1 MQLWDKLAEYAK
13 NFSSYRTTMDF
24 GDVAEILII
33 AVLLYYTLVWMKTTR
48 AWILLKGLIVIL
60 AFLLLAYFF
69 RMTTILWMAQ
79 NVLGFAVTALIVV
92 LQPELRKALE
102 ELGKKNII
110 SSVLPFDNSHR
121 VNEEFSEKTINEI
134 TKACV
139 EMGKVRTGALIV
151 IEQKVSLRDYERTG
165 IDVDG
170 IVTSQLLINIFEHNT
185 PLHDGAVIIQGN
197 RVVSATCYLPLS
209 DNLGLSKELGTR
221 HRAGVGISEITDSLT
236 IIVSEETGKISV
248 AYEGELER
256 NLDADSLRDRMHK
269 ILNNPV
275 EEHKNLRIWKGRSR
289 DKKMKK
295 LLTRNLGLKL
305 ASLLLAFV
313 LWFLVAQI
321 YDPKDTVTFNNIQ
334 VRLINTELLDEEGKV
349 YEVLDNS
356 NLVRVTVTGPQSIV
370 KSELRRSDIVAE
382 ADMSKLTDI
391 NTIAITYYCENIS
404 NDSVEIKG
412 NHDSVRLN
420 VEDKTSKWIKLES
433 NTIGDVASGY
443 MIGNVT
449 LDQTNIEVTG
459 PKSAISQ
466 VDHAGVDINVTDST
480 TSLSANVDIKLY
492 DADDN
497 ELVLESVKKNVDS
510 AYMTVEVL
518 ATKEVPVEIEYMGVP
533 EDGYMA
539 TGEVESSVP
548 TVRIAGTV
556 STLVGIS
563 AITVPEDRMNITGQS
578 DNLVDIINLKEY
590 LPANV
595 RLADKSFDG
604 KITATVYIEPIV
616 SKDLTVAAENI
627 SVTGVPD
634 GMEAEITS
642 TAEEYNIT
650 VSGLSR
656 DVSILHD
663 SSVTGILNLT
673 QWMEDNGVEELTPG
687 TYTIPVTFNL
697 TEDITVTPDINIHIR
712 LKNADADNQ

>member
-1 MQLWDKLAEYAK
+1 
-13 NFSSYRTTMDF
+13 
-24 GDVAEILII
+24 
-33 AVLLYYTLVWMKTTR
+33 
-48 AWILLKGLIVIL
+48 
-60 AFLLLAYFF
+60 
-69 RMTTILWMAQ
+69 
-79 NVLGFAVTALIVV
+79 
-92 LQPELRKALE
+92 
-102 ELGKKNII
+102 
-110 SSVLPFDNSHR
+110 
-121 VNEEFSEKTINEI
+121 
-134 TKACV
+134 
-139 EMGKVRTGALIV
+139 
-151 IEQKVSLRDYERTG
+151 
-165 IDVDG
+165 
-170 IVTSQLLINIFEHNT
+170 
-185 PLHDGAVIIQGN
+185 
-197 RVVSATCYLPLS
+197 
-209 DNLGLSKELGTR
+209 
-221 HRAGVGISEITDSLT
+221 
-236 IIVSEETGKISV
+236 
-248 AYEGELER
+248 
-256 NLDADSLRDRMHK
+256 
-269 ILNNPV
+269 
-275 EEHKNLRIWKGRSR
+275 
-289 DKKMKK
+289 MKK

-334 VRLINTELLDEEGKV
+334 VRLINTELLEEEGKV

-656 DVSILHD
+656 DISILHD

-687 TYTIPVTFNL
+687 NYTIPITFNL
-697 TEDITVTPDINIHIR
+697 AEDITVTPDINIHIR
-712 LKNADADNQ
+712 LKNADTNNQ

>member
-1 MQLWDKLAEYAK
+1 
-13 NFSSYRTTMDF
+13 
-24 GDVAEILII
+24 
-33 AVLLYYTLVWMKTTR
+33 
-48 AWILLKGLIVIL
+48 
-60 AFLLLAYFF
+60 
-69 RMTTILWMAQ
+69 
-79 NVLGFAVTALIVV
+79 
-92 LQPELRKALE
+92 
-102 ELGKKNII
+102 
-110 SSVLPFDNSHR
+110 
-121 VNEEFSEKTINEI
+121 
-134 TKACV
+134 
-139 EMGKVRTGALIV
+139 
-151 IEQKVSLRDYERTG
+151 
-165 IDVDG
+165 
-170 IVTSQLLINIFEHNT
+170 
-185 PLHDGAVIIQGN
+185 
-197 RVVSATCYLPLS
+197 
-209 DNLGLSKELGTR
+209 
-221 HRAGVGISEITDSLT
+221 
-236 IIVSEETGKISV
+236 
-248 AYEGELER
+248 
-256 NLDADSLRDRMHK
+256 
-269 ILNNPV
+269 
-275 EEHKNLRIWKGRSR
+275 
-289 DKKMKK
+289 MKK

-466 VDHAGVDINVTDST
+466 VDHARVDINVTDST

-590 LPANV
+590 LPSNV

-697 TEDITVTPDINIHIR
+697 AEDITVVPDINIHIR
-712 LKNADADNQ
+712 LKNADTDNQ

>member
-1 MQLWDKLAEYAK
+1 
-13 NFSSYRTTMDF
+13 
-24 GDVAEILII
+24 
-33 AVLLYYTLVWMKTTR
+33 
-48 AWILLKGLIVIL
+48 
-60 AFLLLAYFF
+60 
-69 RMTTILWMAQ
+69 
-79 NVLGFAVTALIVV
+79 
-92 LQPELRKALE
+92 
-102 ELGKKNII
+102 
-110 SSVLPFDNSHR
+110 
-121 VNEEFSEKTINEI
+121 
-134 TKACV
+134 
-139 EMGKVRTGALIV
+139 
-151 IEQKVSLRDYERTG
+151 
-165 IDVDG
+165 
-170 IVTSQLLINIFEHNT
+170 
-185 PLHDGAVIIQGN
+185 
-197 RVVSATCYLPLS
+197 
-209 DNLGLSKELGTR
+209 
-221 HRAGVGISEITDSLT
+221 
-236 IIVSEETGKISV
+236 
-248 AYEGELER
+248 
-256 NLDADSLRDRMHK
+256 
-269 ILNNPV
+269 
-275 EEHKNLRIWKGRSR
+275 
-289 DKKMKK
+289 MKK

-433 NTIGDVASGY
+433 NTIGNVASGY
-443 MIGNVT
+443 MIGNVS

-480 TSLSANVDIKLY
+480 SSLSANVDIKLY

-497 ELVLESVKKNVDS
+497 ELTLESVKKNVDS
-510 AYMTVEVL
+510 AHMTVEVL

-548 TVRIAGTV
+548 TVRIAGTA

-563 AITVPEDRMNITGQS
+563 AITVPEDRMNITGQT

-656 DVSILHD
+656 DVSILRD

-687 TYTIPVTFNL
+687 IYTIPVTFNL
-697 TEDITVTPDINIHIR
+697 AEDITVAPDINIHIR
-712 LKNADADNQ
+712 LKNADTDNQ

>member
-1 MQLWDKLAEYAK
+1 
-13 NFSSYRTTMDF
+13 
-24 GDVAEILII
+24 
-33 AVLLYYTLVWMKTTR
+33 
-48 AWILLKGLIVIL
+48 
-60 AFLLLAYFF
+60 
-69 RMTTILWMAQ
+69 
-79 NVLGFAVTALIVV
+79 
-92 LQPELRKALE
+92 
-102 ELGKKNII
+102 
-110 SSVLPFDNSHR
+110 
-121 VNEEFSEKTINEI
+121 
-134 TKACV
+134 
-139 EMGKVRTGALIV
+139 
-151 IEQKVSLRDYERTG
+151 
-165 IDVDG
+165 
-170 IVTSQLLINIFEHNT
+170 
-185 PLHDGAVIIQGN
+185 
-197 RVVSATCYLPLS
+197 
-209 DNLGLSKELGTR
+209 
-221 HRAGVGISEITDSLT
+221 
-236 IIVSEETGKISV
+236 
-248 AYEGELER
+248 
-256 NLDADSLRDRMHK
+256 
-269 ILNNPV
+269 
-275 EEHKNLRIWKGRSR
+275 
-289 DKKMKK
+289 MKK

-539 TGEVESSVP
+539 TGEGESSVP

-697 TEDITVTPDINIHIR
+697 AEDITVTPDINIHIR
-712 LKNADADNQ
+712 LKNADTDNQ

>member
-1 MQLWDKLAEYAK
+1 
-13 NFSSYRTTMDF
+13 
-24 GDVAEILII
+24 
-33 AVLLYYTLVWMKTTR
+33 
-48 AWILLKGLIVIL
+48 
-60 AFLLLAYFF
+60 
-69 RMTTILWMAQ
+69 
-79 NVLGFAVTALIVV
+79 
-92 LQPELRKALE
+92 
-102 ELGKKNII
+102 
-110 SSVLPFDNSHR
+110 
-121 VNEEFSEKTINEI
+121 
-134 TKACV
+134 
-139 EMGKVRTGALIV
+139 
-151 IEQKVSLRDYERTG
+151 
-165 IDVDG
+165 
-170 IVTSQLLINIFEHNT
+170 
-185 PLHDGAVIIQGN
+185 
-197 RVVSATCYLPLS
+197 
-209 DNLGLSKELGTR
+209 
-221 HRAGVGISEITDSLT
+221 
-236 IIVSEETGKISV
+236 
-248 AYEGELER
+248 
-256 NLDADSLRDRMHK
+256 
-269 ILNNPV
+269 
-275 EEHKNLRIWKGRSR
+275 
-289 DKKMKK
+289 MKK

-650 VSGLSR
+650 VSGLSG

-697 TEDITVTPDINIHIR
+697 AEDITVTPDINIHIR
-712 LKNADADNQ
+712 LKNADTDNQ

>member
-1 MQLWDKLAEYAK
+1 
-13 NFSSYRTTMDF
+13 
-24 GDVAEILII
+24 
-33 AVLLYYTLVWMKTTR
+33 
-48 AWILLKGLIVIL
+48 
-60 AFLLLAYFF
+60 
-69 RMTTILWMAQ
+69 
-79 NVLGFAVTALIVV
+79 
-92 LQPELRKALE
+92 
-102 ELGKKNII
+102 
-110 SSVLPFDNSHR
+110 
-121 VNEEFSEKTINEI
+121 
-134 TKACV
+134 
-139 EMGKVRTGALIV
+139 
-151 IEQKVSLRDYERTG
+151 
-165 IDVDG
+165 
-170 IVTSQLLINIFEHNT
+170 
-185 PLHDGAVIIQGN
+185 
-197 RVVSATCYLPLS
+197 
-209 DNLGLSKELGTR
+209 
-221 HRAGVGISEITDSLT
+221 
-236 IIVSEETGKISV
+236 
-248 AYEGELER
+248 
-256 NLDADSLRDRMHK
+256 
-269 ILNNPV
+269 
-275 EEHKNLRIWKGRSR
+275 
-289 DKKMKK
+289 MKK
-295 LLTRNLGLKL
+295 ALTRNLGLKL
-305 ASLLLAFV
+305 ASLVLAFV

-391 NTIAITYYCENIS
+391 NTIAITYYCENVS

-412 NHDSVRLN
+412 NHDSVRLS

-433 NTIGDVASGY
+433 NTIGEVASGY

-466 VDHAGVDINVTDST
+466 VDHAGVDINVTDSSS
-480 TSLSANVDIKLY
+480 SLSANVDIKLY

-497 ELVLESVKKNVDS
+497 ELTLETVMKNVNS
-510 AYMTVEVL
+510 AHMTVEVL

-548 TVRIAGTV
+548 TVRIAGTA
-556 STLVGIS
+556 SALAGIS

-578 DNLVDIINLKEY
+578 GDLVDIINLKEY
-590 LPANV
+590 LPSNV

-616 SKDLTVAAENI
+616 TKDLTIPADNI
-627 SVTGVPD
+627 SITGVPD
-634 GMEAEITS
+634 DMEAEITS

-663 SSVTGILNLT
+663 STVTGVLDLN
-673 QWMEDNGVEELTPG
+673 QWMEDNGLEELTPG
-687 TYTIPVTFNL
+687 NYTIPVTFNL
-697 TEDITVTPDINIHIR
+697 SEDITVDTEVNIHIR
-712 LKNADADNQ
+712 LKNADSST

>member
-1 MQLWDKLAEYAK
+1 
-13 NFSSYRTTMDF
+13 
-24 GDVAEILII
+24 
-33 AVLLYYTLVWMKTTR
+33 
-48 AWILLKGLIVIL
+48 
-60 AFLLLAYFF
+60 
-69 RMTTILWMAQ
+69 
-79 NVLGFAVTALIVV
+79 
-92 LQPELRKALE
+92 
-102 ELGKKNII
+102 
-110 SSVLPFDNSHR
+110 
-121 VNEEFSEKTINEI
+121 
-134 TKACV
+134 
-139 EMGKVRTGALIV
+139 
-151 IEQKVSLRDYERTG
+151 
-165 IDVDG
+165 
-170 IVTSQLLINIFEHNT
+170 
-185 PLHDGAVIIQGN
+185 
-197 RVVSATCYLPLS
+197 
-209 DNLGLSKELGTR
+209 
-221 HRAGVGISEITDSLT
+221 
-236 IIVSEETGKISV
+236 
-248 AYEGELER
+248 
-256 NLDADSLRDRMHK
+256 
-269 ILNNPV
+269 
-275 EEHKNLRIWKGRSR
+275 
-289 DKKMKK
+289 MKK

-480 TSLSANVDIKLY
+480 SSLSANVDIKLY

>member
-1 MQLWDKLAEYAK
+1 
-13 NFSSYRTTMDF
+13 
-24 GDVAEILII
+24 
-33 AVLLYYTLVWMKTTR
+33 
-48 AWILLKGLIVIL
+48 
-60 AFLLLAYFF
+60 
-69 RMTTILWMAQ
+69 
-79 NVLGFAVTALIVV
+79 
-92 LQPELRKALE
+92 
-102 ELGKKNII
+102 
-110 SSVLPFDNSHR
+110 
-121 VNEEFSEKTINEI
+121 
-134 TKACV
+134 
-139 EMGKVRTGALIV
+139 
-151 IEQKVSLRDYERTG
+151 
-165 IDVDG
+165 
-170 IVTSQLLINIFEHNT
+170 
-185 PLHDGAVIIQGN
+185 
-197 RVVSATCYLPLS
+197 
-209 DNLGLSKELGTR
+209 
-221 HRAGVGISEITDSLT
+221 
-236 IIVSEETGKISV
+236 
-248 AYEGELER
+248 
-256 NLDADSLRDRMHK
+256 
-269 ILNNPV
+269 
-275 EEHKNLRIWKGRSR
+275 
-289 DKKMKK
+289 MKK

-391 NTIAITYYCENIS
+391 NTIAITSYCENIS

-697 TEDITVTPDINIHIR
+697 AEDITVTPDINIHIR
-712 LKNADADNQ
+712 LKNADTDNQ

>member
-1 MQLWDKLAEYAK
+1 
-13 NFSSYRTTMDF
+13 
-24 GDVAEILII
+24 
-33 AVLLYYTLVWMKTTR
+33 
-48 AWILLKGLIVIL
+48 
-60 AFLLLAYFF
+60 
-69 RMTTILWMAQ
+69 
-79 NVLGFAVTALIVV
+79 
-92 LQPELRKALE
+92 
-102 ELGKKNII
+102 
-110 SSVLPFDNSHR
+110 
-121 VNEEFSEKTINEI
+121 
-134 TKACV
+134 
-139 EMGKVRTGALIV
+139 
-151 IEQKVSLRDYERTG
+151 
-165 IDVDG
+165 
-170 IVTSQLLINIFEHNT
+170 
-185 PLHDGAVIIQGN
+185 
-197 RVVSATCYLPLS
+197 
-209 DNLGLSKELGTR
+209 
-221 HRAGVGISEITDSLT
+221 
-236 IIVSEETGKISV
+236 
-248 AYEGELER
+248 
-256 NLDADSLRDRMHK
+256 
-269 ILNNPV
+269 
-275 EEHKNLRIWKGRSR
+275 
-289 DKKMKK
+289 MKK

-305 ASLLLAFV
+305 ASLVLAFV

-334 VRLINTELLDEEGKV
+334 VRLVNTELLEEEGKV

-687 TYTIPVTFNL
+687 NYTIPITFNL

-712 LKNADADNQ
+712 LKNADTDNQ

>member
-1 MQLWDKLAEYAK
+1 
-13 NFSSYRTTMDF
+13 
-24 GDVAEILII
+24 
-33 AVLLYYTLVWMKTTR
+33 
-48 AWILLKGLIVIL
+48 
-60 AFLLLAYFF
+60 
-69 RMTTILWMAQ
+69 
-79 NVLGFAVTALIVV
+79 
-92 LQPELRKALE
+92 
-102 ELGKKNII
+102 
-110 SSVLPFDNSHR
+110 
-121 VNEEFSEKTINEI
+121 
-134 TKACV
+134 
-139 EMGKVRTGALIV
+139 
-151 IEQKVSLRDYERTG
+151 
-165 IDVDG
+165 
-170 IVTSQLLINIFEHNT
+170 
-185 PLHDGAVIIQGN
+185 
-197 RVVSATCYLPLS
+197 
-209 DNLGLSKELGTR
+209 
-221 HRAGVGISEITDSLT
+221 
-236 IIVSEETGKISV
+236 
-248 AYEGELER
+248 
-256 NLDADSLRDRMHK
+256 
-269 ILNNPV
+269 
-275 EEHKNLRIWKGRSR
+275 
-289 DKKMKK
+289 MKK

-539 TGEVESSVP
+539 TGEGESSVP

-656 DVSILHD
+656 DVSMLHD

-697 TEDITVTPDINIHIR
+697 AEDITVVPDINIHIR
-712 LKNADADNQ
+712 LKNADTDNQ

>member
-1 MQLWDKLAEYAK
+1 
-13 NFSSYRTTMDF
+13 
-24 GDVAEILII
+24 
-33 AVLLYYTLVWMKTTR
+33 
-48 AWILLKGLIVIL
+48 
-60 AFLLLAYFF
+60 
-69 RMTTILWMAQ
+69 
-79 NVLGFAVTALIVV
+79 
-92 LQPELRKALE
+92 
-102 ELGKKNII
+102 
-110 SSVLPFDNSHR
+110 
-121 VNEEFSEKTINEI
+121 
-134 TKACV
+134 
-139 EMGKVRTGALIV
+139 
-151 IEQKVSLRDYERTG
+151 
-165 IDVDG
+165 
-170 IVTSQLLINIFEHNT
+170 
-185 PLHDGAVIIQGN
+185 
-197 RVVSATCYLPLS
+197 
-209 DNLGLSKELGTR
+209 
-221 HRAGVGISEITDSLT
+221 
-236 IIVSEETGKISV
+236 
-248 AYEGELER
+248 
-256 NLDADSLRDRMHK
+256 
-269 ILNNPV
+269 
-275 EEHKNLRIWKGRSR
+275 
-289 DKKMKK
+289 MKK

-433 NTIGDVASGY
+433 NTIGNVASGY
-443 MIGNVT
+443 MIGNVS

-480 TSLSANVDIKLY
+480 SSLSANVDIKLY

-497 ELVLESVKKNVDS
+497 ELTLESVKKNVDS
-510 AYMTVEVL
+510 AHMTVEVL

-548 TVRIAGTV
+548 TVRIAGNA

-563 AITVPEDRMNITGQS
+563 AITVPEDRMNITGQT

-656 DVSILHD
+656 DVSILRD

-697 TEDITVTPDINIHIR
+697 AEDITVAPDINIHIR
-712 LKNADADNQ
+712 LKNADTDNQ

>member
-1 MQLWDKLAEYAK
+1 
-13 NFSSYRTTMDF
+13 
-24 GDVAEILII
+24 
-33 AVLLYYTLVWMKTTR
+33 
-48 AWILLKGLIVIL
+48 
-60 AFLLLAYFF
+60 
-69 RMTTILWMAQ
+69 
-79 NVLGFAVTALIVV
+79 
-92 LQPELRKALE
+92 
-102 ELGKKNII
+102 
-110 SSVLPFDNSHR
+110 
-121 VNEEFSEKTINEI
+121 
-134 TKACV
+134 
-139 EMGKVRTGALIV
+139 
-151 IEQKVSLRDYERTG
+151 
-165 IDVDG
+165 
-170 IVTSQLLINIFEHNT
+170 
-185 PLHDGAVIIQGN
+185 
-197 RVVSATCYLPLS
+197 
-209 DNLGLSKELGTR
+209 
-221 HRAGVGISEITDSLT
+221 
-236 IIVSEETGKISV
+236 
-248 AYEGELER
+248 
-256 NLDADSLRDRMHK
+256 
-269 ILNNPV
+269 
-275 EEHKNLRIWKGRSR
+275 
-289 DKKMKK
+289 MKK

-663 SSVTGILNLT
+663 SSVMGILNLT

-697 TEDITVTPDINIHIR
+697 AEDITVVPDINIHIR
-712 LKNADADNQ
+712 LKNADTDNQ

>member
-1 MQLWDKLAEYAK
+1 
-13 NFSSYRTTMDF
+13 
-24 GDVAEILII
+24 
-33 AVLLYYTLVWMKTTR
+33 
-48 AWILLKGLIVIL
+48 
-60 AFLLLAYFF
+60 
-69 RMTTILWMAQ
+69 
-79 NVLGFAVTALIVV
+79 
-92 LQPELRKALE
+92 
-102 ELGKKNII
+102 
-110 SSVLPFDNSHR
+110 
-121 VNEEFSEKTINEI
+121 
-134 TKACV
+134 
-139 EMGKVRTGALIV
+139 
-151 IEQKVSLRDYERTG
+151 
-165 IDVDG
+165 
-170 IVTSQLLINIFEHNT
+170 
-185 PLHDGAVIIQGN
+185 
-197 RVVSATCYLPLS
+197 
-209 DNLGLSKELGTR
+209 
-221 HRAGVGISEITDSLT
+221 
-236 IIVSEETGKISV
+236 
-248 AYEGELER
+248 
-256 NLDADSLRDRMHK
+256 
-269 ILNNPV
+269 
-275 EEHKNLRIWKGRSR
+275 
-289 DKKMKK
+289 MKK

-634 GMEAEITS
+634 GMEADITS

-697 TEDITVTPDINIHIR
+697 AEDITVTPDINIHIR
-712 LKNADADNQ
+712 LKNADTDNQ

>member
-1 MQLWDKLAEYAK
+1 
-13 NFSSYRTTMDF
+13 
-24 GDVAEILII
+24 
-33 AVLLYYTLVWMKTTR
+33 
-48 AWILLKGLIVIL
+48 
-60 AFLLLAYFF
+60 
-69 RMTTILWMAQ
+69 
-79 NVLGFAVTALIVV
+79 
-92 LQPELRKALE
+92 
-102 ELGKKNII
+102 
-110 SSVLPFDNSHR
+110 
-121 VNEEFSEKTINEI
+121 
-134 TKACV
+134 
-139 EMGKVRTGALIV
+139 
-151 IEQKVSLRDYERTG
+151 
-165 IDVDG
+165 
-170 IVTSQLLINIFEHNT
+170 
-185 PLHDGAVIIQGN
+185 
-197 RVVSATCYLPLS
+197 
-209 DNLGLSKELGTR
+209 
-221 HRAGVGISEITDSLT
+221 
-236 IIVSEETGKISV
+236 
-248 AYEGELER
+248 
-256 NLDADSLRDRMHK
+256 
-269 ILNNPV
+269 
-275 EEHKNLRIWKGRSR
+275 
-289 DKKMKK
+289 MKK

-370 KSELRRSDIVAE
+370 KSELRRGDIVAE

-697 TEDITVTPDINIHIR
+697 AEDITVVPDINIHIR
-712 LKNADADNQ
+712 LKNADTDNQ

>member
-1 MQLWDKLAEYAK
+1 
-13 NFSSYRTTMDF
+13 
-24 GDVAEILII
+24 
-33 AVLLYYTLVWMKTTR
+33 
-48 AWILLKGLIVIL
+48 
-60 AFLLLAYFF
+60 
-69 RMTTILWMAQ
+69 
-79 NVLGFAVTALIVV
+79 
-92 LQPELRKALE
+92 
-102 ELGKKNII
+102 
-110 SSVLPFDNSHR
+110 
-121 VNEEFSEKTINEI
+121 
-134 TKACV
+134 
-139 EMGKVRTGALIV
+139 
-151 IEQKVSLRDYERTG
+151 
-165 IDVDG
+165 
-170 IVTSQLLINIFEHNT
+170 
-185 PLHDGAVIIQGN
+185 
-197 RVVSATCYLPLS
+197 
-209 DNLGLSKELGTR
+209 
-221 HRAGVGISEITDSLT
+221 
-236 IIVSEETGKISV
+236 
-248 AYEGELER
+248 
-256 NLDADSLRDRMHK
+256 
-269 ILNNPV
+269 
-275 EEHKNLRIWKGRSR
+275 
-289 DKKMKK
+289 MKK

-697 TEDITVTPDINIHIR
+697 AEDITVTPDINIHIR
-712 LKNADADNQ
+712 LKNADTYNQ

>member
-1 MQLWDKLAEYAK
+1 
-13 NFSSYRTTMDF
+13 
-24 GDVAEILII
+24 
-33 AVLLYYTLVWMKTTR
+33 
-48 AWILLKGLIVIL
+48 
-60 AFLLLAYFF
+60 
-69 RMTTILWMAQ
+69 
-79 NVLGFAVTALIVV
+79 
-92 LQPELRKALE
+92 
-102 ELGKKNII
+102 
-110 SSVLPFDNSHR
+110 
-121 VNEEFSEKTINEI
+121 
-134 TKACV
+134 
-139 EMGKVRTGALIV
+139 
-151 IEQKVSLRDYERTG
+151 
-165 IDVDG
+165 
-170 IVTSQLLINIFEHNT
+170 
-185 PLHDGAVIIQGN
+185 
-197 RVVSATCYLPLS
+197 
-209 DNLGLSKELGTR
+209 
-221 HRAGVGISEITDSLT
+221 
-236 IIVSEETGKISV
+236 
-248 AYEGELER
+248 
-256 NLDADSLRDRMHK
+256 
-269 ILNNPV
+269 
-275 EEHKNLRIWKGRSR
+275 
-289 DKKMKK
+289 MKK

-334 VRLINTELLDEEGKV
+334 VRLINTELLEEEGKV

-656 DVSILHD
+656 DISILHD

-687 TYTIPVTFNL
+687 NYTIPITFNL
-697 TEDITVTPDINIHIR
+697 AEDITVTPDINIHIR
-712 LKNADADNQ
+712 LKNADTDNQ

>member
-1 MQLWDKLAEYAK
+1 
-13 NFSSYRTTMDF
+13 
-24 GDVAEILII
+24 
-33 AVLLYYTLVWMKTTR
+33 
-48 AWILLKGLIVIL
+48 
-60 AFLLLAYFF
+60 
-69 RMTTILWMAQ
+69 
-79 NVLGFAVTALIVV
+79 
-92 LQPELRKALE
+92 
-102 ELGKKNII
+102 
-110 SSVLPFDNSHR
+110 
-121 VNEEFSEKTINEI
+121 
-134 TKACV
+134 
-139 EMGKVRTGALIV
+139 
-151 IEQKVSLRDYERTG
+151 
-165 IDVDG
+165 
-170 IVTSQLLINIFEHNT
+170 
-185 PLHDGAVIIQGN
+185 
-197 RVVSATCYLPLS
+197 
-209 DNLGLSKELGTR
+209 
-221 HRAGVGISEITDSLT
+221 
-236 IIVSEETGKISV
+236 
-248 AYEGELER
+248 
-256 NLDADSLRDRMHK
+256 
-269 ILNNPV
+269 
-275 EEHKNLRIWKGRSR
+275 
-289 DKKMKK
+289 MKK

-497 ELVLESVKKNVDS
+497 ELVLESVKKNVNS

-563 AITVPEDRMNITGQS
+563 AITVPEDRMNITGQT

-590 LPANV
+590 LPSNV

-627 SVTGVPD
+627 SATGVPD

-656 DVSILHD
+656 NVSILRD

-697 TEDITVTPDINIHIR
+697 AEDITVTPDINIHIR
-712 LKNADADNQ
+712 LKNADTNN

>member
-1 MQLWDKLAEYAK
+1 
-13 NFSSYRTTMDF
+13 
-24 GDVAEILII
+24 
-33 AVLLYYTLVWMKTTR
+33 
-48 AWILLKGLIVIL
+48 
-60 AFLLLAYFF
+60 
-69 RMTTILWMAQ
+69 
-79 NVLGFAVTALIVV
+79 
-92 LQPELRKALE
+92 
-102 ELGKKNII
+102 
-110 SSVLPFDNSHR
+110 
-121 VNEEFSEKTINEI
+121 
-134 TKACV
+134 
-139 EMGKVRTGALIV
+139 
-151 IEQKVSLRDYERTG
+151 
-165 IDVDG
+165 
-170 IVTSQLLINIFEHNT
+170 
-185 PLHDGAVIIQGN
+185 
-197 RVVSATCYLPLS
+197 
-209 DNLGLSKELGTR
+209 
-221 HRAGVGISEITDSLT
+221 
-236 IIVSEETGKISV
+236 
-248 AYEGELER
+248 
-256 NLDADSLRDRMHK
+256 
-269 ILNNPV
+269 
-275 EEHKNLRIWKGRSR
+275 
-289 DKKMKK
+289 MKK

-687 TYTIPVTFNL
+687 YILLMQYYT
-697 TEDITVTPDINIHIR
+697 
-712 LKNADADNQ
+712 

>member
-1 MQLWDKLAEYAK
+1 
-13 NFSSYRTTMDF
+13 
-24 GDVAEILII
+24 
-33 AVLLYYTLVWMKTTR
+33 
-48 AWILLKGLIVIL
+48 
-60 AFLLLAYFF
+60 
-69 RMTTILWMAQ
+69 
-79 NVLGFAVTALIVV
+79 
-92 LQPELRKALE
+92 
-102 ELGKKNII
+102 
-110 SSVLPFDNSHR
+110 
-121 VNEEFSEKTINEI
+121 
-134 TKACV
+134 
-139 EMGKVRTGALIV
+139 
-151 IEQKVSLRDYERTG
+151 
-165 IDVDG
+165 
-170 IVTSQLLINIFEHNT
+170 
-185 PLHDGAVIIQGN
+185 
-197 RVVSATCYLPLS
+197 
-209 DNLGLSKELGTR
+209 
-221 HRAGVGISEITDSLT
+221 
-236 IIVSEETGKISV
+236 
-248 AYEGELER
+248 
-256 NLDADSLRDRMHK
+256 
-269 ILNNPV
+269 
-275 EEHKNLRIWKGRSR
+275 
-289 DKKMKK
+289 MKK

-497 ELVLESVKKNVDS
+497 ELTLESVKKNVDS
-510 AYMTVEVL
+510 AHMTVEVL

-697 TEDITVTPDINIHIR
+697 AEDITVVPDINIHIR
-712 LKNADADNQ
+712 LKNADTDNQ

>member
-1 MQLWDKLAEYAK
+1 
-13 NFSSYRTTMDF
+13 
-24 GDVAEILII
+24 
-33 AVLLYYTLVWMKTTR
+33 
-48 AWILLKGLIVIL
+48 
-60 AFLLLAYFF
+60 
-69 RMTTILWMAQ
+69 
-79 NVLGFAVTALIVV
+79 
-92 LQPELRKALE
+92 
-102 ELGKKNII
+102 
-110 SSVLPFDNSHR
+110 
-121 VNEEFSEKTINEI
+121 
-134 TKACV
+134 
-139 EMGKVRTGALIV
+139 
-151 IEQKVSLRDYERTG
+151 
-165 IDVDG
+165 
-170 IVTSQLLINIFEHNT
+170 
-185 PLHDGAVIIQGN
+185 
-197 RVVSATCYLPLS
+197 
-209 DNLGLSKELGTR
+209 
-221 HRAGVGISEITDSLT
+221 
-236 IIVSEETGKISV
+236 
-248 AYEGELER
+248 
-256 NLDADSLRDRMHK
+256 
-269 ILNNPV
+269 
-275 EEHKNLRIWKGRSR
+275 
-289 DKKMKK
+289 MKK

-334 VRLINTELLDEEGKV
+334 VRLVNTELLDEEGKV

-656 DVSILHD
+656 DISILHD

-687 TYTIPVTFNL
+687 NYTIPITFNL
-697 TEDITVTPDINIHIR
+697 AEDITVTPDINIHIR
-712 LKNADADNQ
+712 LKNADTNNQ

>member
-1 MQLWDKLAEYAK
+1 
-13 NFSSYRTTMDF
+13 
-24 GDVAEILII
+24 
-33 AVLLYYTLVWMKTTR
+33 
-48 AWILLKGLIVIL
+48 
-60 AFLLLAYFF
+60 
-69 RMTTILWMAQ
+69 
-79 NVLGFAVTALIVV
+79 
-92 LQPELRKALE
+92 
-102 ELGKKNII
+102 
-110 SSVLPFDNSHR
+110 
-121 VNEEFSEKTINEI
+121 
-134 TKACV
+134 
-139 EMGKVRTGALIV
+139 
-151 IEQKVSLRDYERTG
+151 
-165 IDVDG
+165 
-170 IVTSQLLINIFEHNT
+170 
-185 PLHDGAVIIQGN
+185 
-197 RVVSATCYLPLS
+197 
-209 DNLGLSKELGTR
+209 
-221 HRAGVGISEITDSLT
+221 
-236 IIVSEETGKISV
+236 
-248 AYEGELER
+248 
-256 NLDADSLRDRMHK
+256 
-269 ILNNPV
+269 
-275 EEHKNLRIWKGRSR
+275 
-289 DKKMKK
+289 MKK

-497 ELVLESVKKNVDS
+497 ELTLESVKKNVDS

-563 AITVPEDRMNITGQS
+563 AITVPEDRMNITGQT

-590 LPANV
+590 LPSNV

-687 TYTIPVTFNL
+687 NYTIPITFNL
-697 TEDITVTPDINIHIR
+697 AEDITVTPDINIHIR
-712 LKNADADNQ
+712 LKNADTDNQ

>member
-1 MQLWDKLAEYAK
+1 
-13 NFSSYRTTMDF
+13 
-24 GDVAEILII
+24 
-33 AVLLYYTLVWMKTTR
+33 
-48 AWILLKGLIVIL
+48 
-60 AFLLLAYFF
+60 
-69 RMTTILWMAQ
+69 
-79 NVLGFAVTALIVV
+79 
-92 LQPELRKALE
+92 
-102 ELGKKNII
+102 
-110 SSVLPFDNSHR
+110 
-121 VNEEFSEKTINEI
+121 
-134 TKACV
+134 
-139 EMGKVRTGALIV
+139 
-151 IEQKVSLRDYERTG
+151 
-165 IDVDG
+165 
-170 IVTSQLLINIFEHNT
+170 
-185 PLHDGAVIIQGN
+185 
-197 RVVSATCYLPLS
+197 
-209 DNLGLSKELGTR
+209 
-221 HRAGVGISEITDSLT
+221 
-236 IIVSEETGKISV
+236 
-248 AYEGELER
+248 
-256 NLDADSLRDRMHK
+256 
-269 ILNNPV
+269 
-275 EEHKNLRIWKGRSR
+275 
-289 DKKMKK
+289 MKK

-305 ASLLLAFV
+305 ASLVLAFV

-480 TSLSANVDIKLY
+480 SSLSANVDIKLY

-497 ELVLESVKKNVDS
+497 ELTLESVKKNVDS
-510 AYMTVEVL
+510 AHMTVEVL

-556 STLVGIS
+556 STLAGIS
-563 AITVPEDRMNITGQS
+563 AITVSEDRMNITGQT

-590 LPANV
+590 LPSNV
-595 RLADKSFDG
+595 RLADKNFDG

-656 DVSILHD
+656 DVSILRD

-697 TEDITVTPDINIHIR
+697 AEDITVVPDINIHIR
-712 LKNADADNQ
+712 LKNADTDNQ

>member
-1 MQLWDKLAEYAK
+1 
-13 NFSSYRTTMDF
+13 
-24 GDVAEILII
+24 
-33 AVLLYYTLVWMKTTR
+33 
-48 AWILLKGLIVIL
+48 
-60 AFLLLAYFF
+60 
-69 RMTTILWMAQ
+69 
-79 NVLGFAVTALIVV
+79 
-92 LQPELRKALE
+92 
-102 ELGKKNII
+102 
-110 SSVLPFDNSHR
+110 
-121 VNEEFSEKTINEI
+121 
-134 TKACV
+134 
-139 EMGKVRTGALIV
+139 
-151 IEQKVSLRDYERTG
+151 
-165 IDVDG
+165 
-170 IVTSQLLINIFEHNT
+170 
-185 PLHDGAVIIQGN
+185 
-197 RVVSATCYLPLS
+197 
-209 DNLGLSKELGTR
+209 
-221 HRAGVGISEITDSLT
+221 
-236 IIVSEETGKISV
+236 
-248 AYEGELER
+248 
-256 NLDADSLRDRMHK
+256 
-269 ILNNPV
+269 
-275 EEHKNLRIWKGRSR
+275 
-289 DKKMKK
+289 MKK

-634 GMEAEITS
+634 GMKAEITS

-697 TEDITVTPDINIHIR
+697 AEDITVVPDINIHIR
-712 LKNADADNQ
+712 LKNADTDN

>member
-1 MQLWDKLAEYAK
+1 
-13 NFSSYRTTMDF
+13 
-24 GDVAEILII
+24 
-33 AVLLYYTLVWMKTTR
+33 
-48 AWILLKGLIVIL
+48 
-60 AFLLLAYFF
+60 
-69 RMTTILWMAQ
+69 
-79 NVLGFAVTALIVV
+79 
-92 LQPELRKALE
+92 
-102 ELGKKNII
+102 
-110 SSVLPFDNSHR
+110 
-121 VNEEFSEKTINEI
+121 
-134 TKACV
+134 
-139 EMGKVRTGALIV
+139 
-151 IEQKVSLRDYERTG
+151 
-165 IDVDG
+165 
-170 IVTSQLLINIFEHNT
+170 
-185 PLHDGAVIIQGN
+185 
-197 RVVSATCYLPLS
+197 
-209 DNLGLSKELGTR
+209 
-221 HRAGVGISEITDSLT
+221 
-236 IIVSEETGKISV
+236 
-248 AYEGELER
+248 
-256 NLDADSLRDRMHK
+256 
-269 ILNNPV
+269 
-275 EEHKNLRIWKGRSR
+275 
-289 DKKMKK
+289 MKK

-433 NTIGDVASGY
+433 KTIGDVASGY

-650 VSGLSR
+650 VSGLST

-697 TEDITVTPDINIHIR
+697 AEDITVTPDINIHIR
-712 LKNADADNQ
+712 LKNADTDNQ

>member
-1 MQLWDKLAEYAK
+1 
-13 NFSSYRTTMDF
+13 
-24 GDVAEILII
+24 
-33 AVLLYYTLVWMKTTR
+33 
-48 AWILLKGLIVIL
+48 
-60 AFLLLAYFF
+60 
-69 RMTTILWMAQ
+69 
-79 NVLGFAVTALIVV
+79 
-92 LQPELRKALE
+92 
-102 ELGKKNII
+102 
-110 SSVLPFDNSHR
+110 
-121 VNEEFSEKTINEI
+121 
-134 TKACV
+134 
-139 EMGKVRTGALIV
+139 
-151 IEQKVSLRDYERTG
+151 
-165 IDVDG
+165 
-170 IVTSQLLINIFEHNT
+170 
-185 PLHDGAVIIQGN
+185 
-197 RVVSATCYLPLS
+197 
-209 DNLGLSKELGTR
+209 
-221 HRAGVGISEITDSLT
+221 
-236 IIVSEETGKISV
+236 
-248 AYEGELER
+248 
-256 NLDADSLRDRMHK
+256 
-269 ILNNPV
+269 
-275 EEHKNLRIWKGRSR
+275 
-289 DKKMKK
+289 MKK

-497 ELVLESVKKNVDS
+497 ELTLESVKKNVDS

-656 DVSILHD
+656 DVSILHN

-697 TEDITVTPDINIHIR
+697 AEDITVVPDINIHIR
-712 LKNADADNQ
+712 LKNADTDNQ

>member
-1 MQLWDKLAEYAK
+1 
-13 NFSSYRTTMDF
+13 
-24 GDVAEILII
+24 
-33 AVLLYYTLVWMKTTR
+33 
-48 AWILLKGLIVIL
+48 
-60 AFLLLAYFF
+60 
-69 RMTTILWMAQ
+69 
-79 NVLGFAVTALIVV
+79 
-92 LQPELRKALE
+92 
-102 ELGKKNII
+102 
-110 SSVLPFDNSHR
+110 
-121 VNEEFSEKTINEI
+121 
-134 TKACV
+134 
-139 EMGKVRTGALIV
+139 
-151 IEQKVSLRDYERTG
+151 
-165 IDVDG
+165 
-170 IVTSQLLINIFEHNT
+170 
-185 PLHDGAVIIQGN
+185 
-197 RVVSATCYLPLS
+197 
-209 DNLGLSKELGTR
+209 
-221 HRAGVGISEITDSLT
+221 
-236 IIVSEETGKISV
+236 
-248 AYEGELER
+248 
-256 NLDADSLRDRMHK
+256 
-269 ILNNPV
+269 
-275 EEHKNLRIWKGRSR
+275 
-289 DKKMKK
+289 MKK

-497 ELVLESVKKNVDS
+497 ELTLESVKKNVDS

-563 AITVPEDRMNITGQS
+563 AITVPEDRMNITGQT

-697 TEDITVTPDINIHIR
+697 AEDITVVPDINIHIR
-712 LKNADADNQ
+712 LKNADTDNQ

>member
-1 MQLWDKLAEYAK
+1 
-13 NFSSYRTTMDF
+13 
-24 GDVAEILII
+24 
-33 AVLLYYTLVWMKTTR
+33 
-48 AWILLKGLIVIL
+48 
-60 AFLLLAYFF
+60 
-69 RMTTILWMAQ
+69 
-79 NVLGFAVTALIVV
+79 
-92 LQPELRKALE
+92 
-102 ELGKKNII
+102 
-110 SSVLPFDNSHR
+110 
-121 VNEEFSEKTINEI
+121 
-134 TKACV
+134 
-139 EMGKVRTGALIV
+139 
-151 IEQKVSLRDYERTG
+151 
-165 IDVDG
+165 
-170 IVTSQLLINIFEHNT
+170 
-185 PLHDGAVIIQGN
+185 
-197 RVVSATCYLPLS
+197 
-209 DNLGLSKELGTR
+209 
-221 HRAGVGISEITDSLT
+221 
-236 IIVSEETGKISV
+236 
-248 AYEGELER
+248 
-256 NLDADSLRDRMHK
+256 
-269 ILNNPV
+269 
-275 EEHKNLRIWKGRSR
+275 
-289 DKKMKK
+289 MKK

-518 ATKEVPVEIEYMGVP
+518 ATKEVPVEIEYMGVH

-697 TEDITVTPDINIHIR
+697 AEDITVTPDINIHIR
-712 LKNADADNQ
+712 LKNADTDNQ